1 MHQPSPCYVC
11 KQPIVAFHDFYLEL
25 CKPCGDFNY
34 KKREA
39 TVDLNGHSALV
50 TGGRLK
56 IGFEAALKLLR
67 CGASTVVTTRFVE
80 DAHRRFERQLDFDSW
95 ATRLTIIPADFRML
109 ASVEHVIGRVFEQC
123 GELDILINNAAQT
136 VRRPPA
142 FYRHLLSAE
151 NEDKNIEEAF
161 TGALL
166 ATSTH
171 QREILALT
179 GEKSLS
185 RNLDSRGIERMS
197 QLILIP
203 GDESSDQTIFPPGSV
218 DKDGQQEDRRDWN
231 SWMMGL
237 DDVHLVEF
245 LEVLYINLVAPFLLS
260 KRLKPIMK
268 KTSLEHPSFVINVTA
283 MEGNFY
289 DPEKNAR
296 HVHTNMAKAGLNM
309 MTRTAALDFVKDR
322 IYMTS
327 VDTGWITNER
337 PFPLNDETST
347 RKVKMAIDEV
357 DGAARVCDPIIR
369 ALNEKEYLYG
379 VLLKNYSVFPW

>member
-1 MHQPSPCYVC
+1 MHQSDACYVC
-11 KQPIVAFHDFYLEL
+11 NQLLGDGHEFYPAL
-25 CKPCGDFNY
+25 CKICGDFNY
-34 KKREA
+34 KKRGA
-39 TVDLNGHSALV
+39 TADLNGHSALV

-56 IGFEAALKLLR
+56 IGFEAALKVLR
-67 CGASTVVTTRFVE
+67 FGANTVVTTRFVE
-80 DAHRRFERQLDFDSW
+80 DAHRRFERQPDFDSW

-109 ASVEHVIGRVFEQC
+109 TSIEHVIGTLFERL
-123 GELDILINNAAQT
+123 GKLDILINNAAQT

-142 FYRHLLSAE
+142 FYRHLLSAK
-151 NEDKNIEEAF
+151 NEEKETEEPV

-166 ATSTH
+166 LTSRH
-171 QREILALT
+171 QREFLASA
-179 GEKSLS
+179 GDKFLS
-185 RNLDSRGIERMS
+185 RHLDSRGIERMS
-197 QLILIP
+197 QLILMP
-203 GDESSDQTIFPPGSV
+203 GDESLDQTIFPPGRV

-231 SWMMGL
+231 SWVMML

-245 LEVLYINLVAPFLLS
+245 LEVLYINLVAPFLLCN
-260 KRLKPIMK
+260 RLRAIMK
-268 KTSLEHPSFVINVTA
+268 KTSIERPSFVINVTA

-327 VDTGWITNER
+327 VDPGFITNEK
-337 PFPLNDETST
+337 PFPLSVETST
-347 RKVKMAIDEV
+347 RRVKMAIDEV
-357 DGAARVCDPIIR
+357 DGASRVCDPIIR